1 MMSSSNLVAQ
11 EAEKTEPKSE
21 KGKVKIMIVED
32 ENGEKKE
39 FIKEYDF
46 NSKEELHEIL
56 KEQNIEI
63 DDAALKTKV
72 INLSENPSD
81 EADHKI
87 MKWIDGS
94 SPDSMKVRMI
104 RFHGDSGAHDF
115 NFEEGDFRFEFK
127 FKEGDSA
134 HSNLRIEELINGDS
148 VKVRMFKE
156 AMHSADEDVELVN
169 SFVFIRRVEEG
180 QKEKEDEGFGS
191 SLRLEKL
198 NNMPVE
204 ELSIFPNPTK
214 GAFTTEFNVTEA
226 SDVLITVTDTKG
238 AQIYSKELSNFEGR
252 YREQVDLSDVE
263 AGLYFFN
270 LQIGAERETHKIVV
284 Q

>member
-1 MMSSSNLVAQ
+1 
-11 EAEKTEPKSE
+11 
-21 KGKVKIMIVED
+21 
-32 ENGEKKE
+32 
-39 FIKEYDF
+39 
-46 NSKEELHEIL
+46 
-56 KEQNIEI
+56 
-63 DDAALKTKV
+63 
-72 INLSENPSD
+72 
-81 EADHKI
+81 
-87 MKWIDGS
+87 
-94 SPDSMKVRMI
+94 
-104 RFHGDSGAHDF
+104 SGAHDF
-115 NFEEGDFRFEFK
+115 DFEEGDFRFEFK

-156 AMHSADEDVELVN
+156 AMHSADENVELVN
-169 SFVFIRRVEEG
+169 SFVFIRRVEGG

-204 ELSIFPNPTK
+204 ELRIFPNPTK

-226 SDVLITVTDTKG
+226 SNVLITVTDTKG
-238 AQIYSKELSNFEGR
+238 SQIYTKELNNFKGR